1 MPIPLGILAVAGA
14 GAAGGG
20 SAYDLLQTTL
30 ITNNSTSSISF
41 TSLGSFSAY
50 KHLQLRGVIQ
60 TQRSSSTSDVGVL
73 RFNGDTATNY
83 TWHWLTGNGSTVASQ
98 GFATR
103 AYARIEEVATNAT
116 AATAF
121 TPIVIDILDFSNT
134 SKNKTVRMFF
144 GHSITPG
151 GSRVMQLASS
161 VWMSTSAITSLSLDF
176 TLSVNNYSAGS
187 RLSLYGIK

>member
-14 GAAGGG
+14 GAAGG
-20 SAYDLLQTTL
+20 ADFVRLETTL
-30 ITNNSTSSISF
+30 ISNNSTSSISF
-41 TSLGSFSAY
+41 TNLGSYSAY

-60 TQRSSSTSDVGVL
+60 TQRSGSTSDVGVL
-73 RFNGDTATNY
+73 RFNGDTGTNY
-83 TWHWLTGNGSTVASQ
+83 TWHWLDGNGTSVVSE

-103 AYARIEEVATNAT
+103 AYARIDEVATNAT
-116 AATAF
+116 ASTAF
-121 TPIVIDILDFSNT
+121 TPIIIDILDFSNT

-144 GHSITPG
+144 GHPTTPG
-151 GSRVMQLASS
+151 GSRVIQLASS